1 MPVIVTWNELPNSVR
16 MNLCAYYLPQVKSV
30 NDSVIERITKELD
43 IKWNRSRSYSEDSTL
58 EFTDQQWMM
67 FILKWS

>member
-1 MPVIVTWNELPNSVR
+1 MPVKVTWDELPNSVR
-16 MNLCAYYLPQVKSV
+16 MNLCAYYLPHSLNSSV
-30 NDSVIERITKELD
+30 SVIERLSKELD
-43 IKWNRSRSYSEDSTL
+43 IKWNPSIYYEESTL